1 MKKKY
6 KIVIADDE
14 MIICMDL
21 KEILE
26 EAGHE
31 VIGMAADGAEAL
43 KLVKEKKPDVAI
55 LDIQMPEIDGLQVA
69 KLIAH
74 DHIAPVVLLTAFGEE
89 ETIEKAKKSD
99 VFGYVVK
106 PAEERTL
113 LPAIE
118 IAVSQFQ
125 TKNEIV
131 NKVKNMER
139 ELAARKVIERAKGL
153 LMTNYGLTEEI
164 AYKKM
169 QQISMKRG
177 KPIEIIAEK
186 IVKEI
191 LLKQNNTCYKS
202 EKYLNMAIDKILFVK
217 ILCY

>member
-31 VIGMAADGAEAL
+31 VIGMAADGVEAL

-191 LLKQNNTCYKS
+191 LLKQSNT
-202 EKYLNMAIDKILFVK
+202 
-217 ILCY
+217 

>member
-31 VIGMAADGAEAL
+31 VIGMAADGVEAL

-191 LLKQNNTCYKS
+191 LLKRNNT
-202 EKYLNMAIDKILFVK
+202 
-217 ILCY
+217 

>member
-31 VIGMAADGAEAL
+31 VIGMAADGVEAL

-177 KPIEIIAEK
+177 NPIEIIAEK

-191 LLKQNNTCYKS
+191 LLKQNNT
-202 EKYLNMAIDKILFVK
+202 
-217 ILCY
+217 

>member
-153 LMTNYGLTEEI
+153 LMINYGLTEEI

-191 LLKQNNTCYKS
+191 LLKQNNT
-202 EKYLNMAIDKILFVK
+202 
-217 ILCY
+217 

>member
-1 MKKKY
+1 MY
-6 KIVIADDE
+6 KR
-14 MIICMDL
+14 
-21 KEILE
+21 
-26 EAGHE
+26 
-31 VIGMAADGAEAL
+31 
-43 KLVKEKKPDVAI
+43 
-55 LDIQMPEIDGLQVA
+55 QEIDGLQVA

-106 PAEERTL
+106 PAEERAL

-153 LMTNYGLTEEI
+153 LITNYGLTEEI

-191 LLKQNNTCYKS
+191 LLKRNNT
-202 EKYLNMAIDKILFVK
+202 
-217 ILCY
+217 

>member
-177 KPIEIIAEK
+177 KSIEIIAEK

-191 LLKQNNTCYKS
+191 LLKRNNT
-202 EKYLNMAIDKILFVK
+202 
-217 ILCY
+217 

>member
-1 MKKKY
+1 MGGKGMKKKY

-153 LMTNYGLTEEI
+153 LMTNYGLTEEV

-191 LLKQNNTCYKS
+191 LLKQNNT
-202 EKYLNMAIDKILFVK
+202 
-217 ILCY
+217 

>member
-31 VIGMAADGAEAL
+31 VIGMAADGVEAL

-74 DHIAPVVLLTAFGEE
+74 DHIAPVVLLTAFAEE

-191 LLKQNNTCYKS
+191 LLKQNNT
-202 EKYLNMAIDKILFVK
+202 
-217 ILCY
+217 

>member
-191 LLKQNNTCYKS
+191 LLKRNHT
-202 EKYLNMAIDKILFVK
+202 
-217 ILCY
+217 

>member
-106 PAEERTL
+106 PAEERAL

-191 LLKQNNTCYKS
+191 LLKRNNT
-202 EKYLNMAIDKILFVK
+202 
-217 ILCY
+217 

>member
-106 PAEERTL
+106 PAEERAL

-191 LLKQNNTCYKS
+191 LLKQNNT
-202 EKYLNMAIDKILFVK
+202 
-217 ILCY
+217 

>member
-26 EAGHE
+26 EAGNE

-191 LLKQNNTCYKS
+191 LLKQNNT
-202 EKYLNMAIDKILFVK
+202 
-217 ILCY
+217 

>member
-43 KLVKEKKPDVAI
+43 KLVKEKKPDVVI

-191 LLKQNNTCYKS
+191 LLKQNNT
-202 EKYLNMAIDKILFVK
+202 
-217 ILCY
+217 

>member
-1 MKKKY
+1 MGGKGMKKKY

-191 LLKQNNTCYKS
+191 LLKQNNT
-202 EKYLNMAIDKILFVK
+202 
-217 ILCY
+217 

>member
-177 KPIEIIAEK
+177 KPIEIIAER

-191 LLKQNNTCYKS
+191 LLKQNNT
-202 EKYLNMAIDKILFVK
+202 
-217 ILCY
+217 

>member
-153 LMTNYGLTEEI
+153 LMTNYGLTEEV

-186 IVKEI
+186 NCQRNI
-191 LLKQNNTCYKS
+191 
-202 EKYLNMAIDKILFVK
+202 A
-217 ILCY
+217 

>member
-153 LMTNYGLTEEI
+153 LITNYGLTEEI

-191 LLKQNNTCYKS
+191 LLKRNNT
-202 EKYLNMAIDKILFVK
+202 
-217 ILCY
+217 

>member
-74 DHIAPVVLLTAFGEE
+74 DHIASVVLLTAFGEE

-191 LLKQNNTCYKS
+191 LLKRNNT
-202 EKYLNMAIDKILFVK
+202 
-217 ILCY
+217 

>member
-153 LMTNYGLTEEI
+153 LMTNYGFTEEI

-191 LLKQNNTCYKS
+191 LLKQNNT
-202 EKYLNMAIDKILFVK
+202 
-217 ILCY
+217 

>member
-31 VIGMAADGAEAL
+31 VIGMAADGVEAL

-191 LLKQNNTCYKS
+191 LLKQNNT
-202 EKYLNMAIDKILFVK
+202 
-217 ILCY
+217 

>member
-31 VIGMAADGAEAL
+31 VIGMAADGVEAL

-191 LLKQNNTCYKS
+191 LLKQNN
-202 EKYLNMAIDKILFVK
+202 N
-217 ILCY
+217 

>member
-191 LLKQNNTCYKS
+191 LLKQNNT
-202 EKYLNMAIDKILFVK
+202 
-217 ILCY
+217 

>member
-43 KLVKEKKPDVAI
+43 KLVKEKKPVVAI

-191 LLKQNNTCYKS
+191 LLKQNNT
-202 EKYLNMAIDKILFVK
+202 
-217 ILCY
+217 

>member
-153 LMTNYGLTEEI
+153 LMTNYGLTEEV

-191 LLKQNNTCYKS
+191 LLKQNNT
-202 EKYLNMAIDKILFVK
+202 
-217 ILCY
+217 

>member
-164 AYKKM
+164 SYKKM

-191 LLKQNNTCYKS
+191 LLKQNNT
-202 EKYLNMAIDKILFVK
+202 
-217 ILCY
+217 

>member
-69 KLIAH
+69 KLITH

-191 LLKQNNTCYKS
+191 LLKQNNT
-202 EKYLNMAIDKILFVK
+202 
-217 ILCY
+217 

>member
-106 PAEERTL
+106 PAEERAL

-153 LMTNYGLTEEI
+153 LITNYGLTEEI

-191 LLKQNNTCYKS
+191 LLKRNNT
-202 EKYLNMAIDKILFVK
+202 
-217 ILCY
+217 

>member
-1 MKKKY
+1 MGGKGMKKKY

-191 LLKQNNTCYKS
+191 LLKRNNT
-202 EKYLNMAIDKILFVK
+202 
-217 ILCY
+217 

>member
-177 KPIEIIAEK
+177 KTIEIIAEK

-191 LLKQNNTCYKS
+191 LLKQNNT
-202 EKYLNMAIDKILFVK
+202 
-217 ILCY
+217 

>member
-177 KPIEIIAEK
+177 KPVEIIAEK

-191 LLKQNNTCYKS
+191 LLKQNNT
-202 EKYLNMAIDKILFVK
+202 
-217 ILCY
+217 

>member
-191 LLKQNNTCYKS
+191 LLKQSNT
-202 EKYLNMAIDKILFVK
+202 
-217 ILCY
+217 

>member
-153 LMTNYGLTEEI
+153 LMTNYGLTEEV

-191 LLKQNNTCYKS
+191 LLKRNNT
-202 EKYLNMAIDKILFVK
+202 
-217 ILCY
+217 

>member
-69 KLIAH
+69 KLC
-74 DHIAPVVLLTAFGEE
+74 
-89 ETIEKAKKSD
+89 S
-99 VFGYVVK
+99 
-106 PAEERTL
+106 
-113 LPAIE
+113 
-118 IAVSQFQ
+118 
-125 TKNEIV
+125 
-131 NKVKNMER
+131 
-139 ELAARKVIERAKGL
+139 
-153 LMTNYGLTEEI
+153 
-164 AYKKM
+164 
-169 QQISMKRG
+169 
-177 KPIEIIAEK
+177 
-186 IVKEI
+186 
-191 LLKQNNTCYKS
+191 
-202 EKYLNMAIDKILFVK
+202 
-217 ILCY
+217 

>member
-191 LLKQNNTCYKS
+191 LLKQNN
-202 EKYLNMAIDKILFVK
+202 I
-217 ILCY
+217 

>member
-31 VIGMAADGAEAL
+31 VIGMAADGVEAL

-153 LMTNYGLTEEI
+153 LMINYGLTEEI

-191 LLKQNNTCYKS
+191 LLKQNNT
-202 EKYLNMAIDKILFVK
+202 
-217 ILCY
+217 

>member
-118 IAVSQFQ
+118 IAISQFH

-191 LLKQNNTCYKS
+191 LLKQNNT
-202 EKYLNMAIDKILFVK
+202 
-217 ILCY
+217 

>member
-74 DHIAPVVLLTAFGEE
+74 DYIAPVVLLTAFGEE

-191 LLKQNNTCYKS
+191 LLKQNNT
-202 EKYLNMAIDKILFVK
+202 
-217 ILCY
+217 

>member
-106 PAEERTL
+106 PAEERAL

-153 LMTNYGLTEEI
+153 LMINYGLTEEI

-191 LLKQNNTCYKS
+191 LLKRNNT
-202 EKYLNMAIDKILFVK
+202 
-217 ILCY
+217 

>member
-74 DHIAPVVLLTAFGEE
+74 DHIDPVVLLTAFGEE

-191 LLKQNNTCYKS
+191 LLKRNNT
-202 EKYLNMAIDKILFVK
+202 
-217 ILCY
+217 